1 MSGTVARSLGN
12 LADALGTTATANVN
26 IDGGVLFVDSVNNR
40 VGVGTNVPQ
49 SPLHVAG
56 AGRFGATSTE
66 STGACAIYNDGNN
79 VTIEA
84 FAGNNAATKRNI
96 SLATYGGYVLRPSQ
110 PMFMGSPTNDYSGG
124 SMPTGVIPFTV
135 LYNNGSHYNAGTS
148 RFTAPVAGWYRITW
162 GGLQLPLTVTSLQVN
177 GTRTY
182 NGNHLSSTTAG
193 APQYVSMTQTVL
205 RTLNANDYLTI
216 EGWNGGGYYNAWYL
230 WSVELVA

>member
-1 MSGTVARSLGN
+1 MPASRDIGGLGDAISG
-12 LADALGTTATANVN
+12 TANVN
-26 IDGGVLFVDSVNNR
+26 IDAGTLFIDGVNNR
-40 VGVGTNVPQ
+40 VGIGTSTPQ

-66 STGACAIYNDGNN
+66 STGACTIYNDGNN

-84 FAGNNAATKRNI
+84 FAGNNTATKRNL

-124 SMPTGVIPFTV
+124 SMPTGVIPFTA

-162 GGLQLPLTVTSLQVN
+162 GGLQLGSTVTSLQVN

-182 NGNHLSSTTAG
+182 NGNHWVGTGS
-193 APQYVSMTQTVL
+193 YVSMTQTVL

-216 EGWNGGGYYNAWYL
+216 EGWNGGGYYIGWYL